1 MDPVSIAPLV
11 LSAWSLLVPYAK
23 KIAGKLVEKAG
34 ESLPDVVG
42 KVWDTVKGKMEES
55 PDTQALPADLV
66 AAPDDQDMQGAFKY
80 QLKKLLENDEA
91 FAQQLEK
98 LVNEAQQEITYSAAL
113 KGNGAIAQGP
123 GAKAVG
129 ARGVLIEGNVDG
141 STIISGN
148 NNRLAG
154 NSTTDAPTPTKKGR

>member
-11 LSAWSLLVPYAK
+11 LSAWSLLAPYAK

-55 PDTQALPADLV
+55 PDTKALPADLV

-91 FAQQLEK
+91 FAQQLAK
-98 LVNEAQQEITYSAAL
+98 LVNEAKQVTMYSAAL
-113 KGNGAIAQGP
+113 QGDGALAQGDNVV
-123 GAKAVG
+123 AVG
-129 ARGVLIEGNVDG
+129 KGGVHIGGNVSG
-141 STIISGN
+141 SNIITGN
-148 NNRLAG
+148 HNTVN
-154 NSTTDAPTPTKKGR
+154 DEKKKKN